1 LGNTGDF
8 FIGIS
13 TSGNSINIIEAV
25 SAAKSKG
32 IKTICLLGNGGGKL
46 KDLADITIVVPSSNT
61 PRIQE
66 LHILL
71 IHIICEEVEK
81 LF

>member
-1 LGNTGDF
+1 LGNAGDF

-13 TSGNSINIIEAV
+13 TSGNSINIIEAI
-25 SAAKSKG
+25 SAAKRKG
-32 IKTICLLGNGGGKL
+32 IETICLLGNGGGKL
-46 KDLADITIVVPSSNT
+46 KDLADITIVVSSSNT